1 MLGLA
6 GVPSILQ
13 FLGMIYLP
21 ESPRW
26 LGKMNEFAET
36 KDVMKRIYKLEFL
49 EEANDELRM
58 EIDNLKIETKMS
70 EQERMRSLFKTYGRC
85 LVIGCGLQAI
95 Q

>member
-1 MLGLA
+1 MISFNVCMITIGQLLSCIIVYYIRPNWRLVLGLA

-36 KDVMKRIYKLEFL
+36 KGVMKRIYKLEFL

-58 EIDNLKIETKMS
+58 EIDNLKIET
-70 EQERMRSLFKTYGRC
+70 
-85 LVIGCGLQAI
+85 
-95 Q
+95 